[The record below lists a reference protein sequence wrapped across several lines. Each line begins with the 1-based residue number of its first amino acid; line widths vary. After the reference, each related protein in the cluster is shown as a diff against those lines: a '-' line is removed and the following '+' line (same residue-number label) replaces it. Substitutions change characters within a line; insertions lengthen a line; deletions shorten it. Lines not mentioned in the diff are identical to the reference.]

1 MNPTAARY
9 VNYIL
14 YGVMIFLIIRIIMMQ
29 RRTRKNQELI
39 EAVQSVNDEDVFF
52 DKIDTLIKHLEDK
65 KEEEFIVKAKIVKL
79 WGLVYHNK
87 FDEFDKLLPEID
99 ANKLIVQKEGK
110 PVDIELNEDSF
121 FYLYIAIPEM
131 LEAKNRTDLRKK
143 LEAKTAEYDS
153 LLNMHLVKAIS
164 YALRQYY
171 NHEGDRGLSFY
182 EKVLSGDYGE
192 YTYAKSLIGMYKSIL
207 NAQAAKLYL
216 EKNDQEKFN
225 NCMELLRDFKETSVG
240 LRWLND
246 LGLTSYIKDE
256 EEEEDK

>member
-29 RRTRKNQELI
+29 RRTKKNQELI

-87 FDEFDKLLPEID
+87 FDEFEKLLPEID

-164 YALRQYY
+164 YSLRKYY